1 MKIIIGMGKTGQSC
15 ANYFARNN
23 IAYKLL
29 DTRTLTEEDK
39 ILINNTKEII
49 LSPGIDPKSFPNH
62 KIISDIALFAHEA
75 KAPIIAITGTNAKGT
90 VTTLLTEMIN
100 HSGKKALMG
109 GNIGIPALD
118 LLEHKKPDFY
128 VLEISSFQLE
138 ITDYLPCIASVILNI
153 SPDHLDR
160 HKTMEN
166 YIAAKQRI
174 YLNSQNIIYNLDDAA
189 TTPTVGA
196 GHRPAQQITS
206 FGLKDKKLLP
216 LSELK
221 IKGLHNIS
229 NALAALTIGKAIGL
243 PHDKMLEAL
252 KKFPGL
258 EHRCEWVAS
267 HNNIDFINDSK
278 GTNIGAT
285 IAALE
290 GLGTKNN
297 IILIAGGLGKNA
309 DFSLL
314 KPSIDKY
321 TREIILFGQDAKIMA
336 KAIGHSPYFVDS
348 LKSAVLQA
356 NKLAHPGDIVLLS
369 PACASWDMF
378 KDFEDRGRQFK
389 SFVKE
394 CLAHEAI

>member
-15 ANYFARNN
+15 ARYFERNN
-23 IAYKLL
+23 ISYTLL
-29 DTRTLTEEDK
+29 DTRNLSDQDK
-39 ILINNTKEII
+39 VLLNTAKEII
-49 LSPGIDPKSFPNH
+49 LSPGIDPKLFPNH
-62 KIISDIALFAHEA
+62 KIISDIDIFSREA

-100 HSGKKALMG
+100 HSGKTALMG

-118 LLEHKKPDFY
+118 LLEQPVPDFY

-174 YLNSQNIIYNLDDAA
+174 YLNSQHIIYNLDDAA
-189 TTPTVGA
+189 TTPPPSVKNKMG
-196 GHRPAQQITS
+196 
-206 FGLKDKKLLP
+206 FGLKDKNLLP

-243 PHDKMLEAL
+243 PQDKMLEAL

-258 EHRCEWVAS
+258 EHRCEWVAT

-321 TREIILFGQDAKIMA
+321 TRKIILFGQDAKLIA
-336 KAIGHSPYFVDS
+336 NAIGHSPYFADS

-369 PACASWDMF
+369 PACASFDMF